1 MANKTKPWKTR
12 APKKARQTEAGLALY
27 GEGGK
32 KLADA
37 SLAKPVGELGVLRRM
52 FKLIRGSLPSGWER
66 EFQGWMNLVSDF
78 EKRIA
83 QSGTILRHKDFGVK
97 NWRELAELFVTEL
110 KKMDIAPKTFRA
122 FIANMRIEGYQSR
135 VRGWL
140 FHLYVRNLNP
150 LQDDLLKWAMGQLDE
165 LNASKFLLDALGKQ
179 ITNPVKFN
187 GLPFK
192 AIKIYVRKVDGT
204 LVEFIDDTII
214 AFSGTGKERYMS
226 FLTEMEVKTV
236 AAARGLSEQI
246 AFAQIRTGS
255 KDTREIIVVGRQ
267 AVKKEG
273 RIVFEGPETE
283 IKFEP
288 NRIVYSPLSRNRS
301 GVTLMSANR
310 WAQIQ
315 EQVVSVYESGEF
327 KLRTTAKGGGESYL
341 LIRLALN
348 TDELHKIVRAI
359 WPGF

>member
-1 MANKTKPWKTR
+1 
-12 APKKARQTEAGLALY
+12 
-27 GEGGK
+27 
-32 KLADA
+32 
-37 SLAKPVGELGVLRRM
+37 
-52 FKLIRGSLPSGWER
+52 
-66 EFQGWMNLVSDF
+66 
-78 EKRIA
+78 
-83 QSGTILRHKDFGVK
+83 
-97 NWRELAELFVTEL
+97 
-110 KKMDIAPKTFRA
+110 
-122 FIANMRIEGYQSR
+122 
-135 VRGWL
+135 
-140 FHLYVRNLNP
+140 
-150 LQDDLLKWAMGQLDE
+150 
-165 LNASKFLLDALGKQ
+165 
-179 ITNPVKFN
+179 
-187 GLPFK
+187 
-192 AIKIYVRKVDGT
+192 
-204 LVEFIDDTII
+204 
-214 AFSGTGKERYMS
+214 
-226 FLTEMEVKTV
+226 MEVKTV